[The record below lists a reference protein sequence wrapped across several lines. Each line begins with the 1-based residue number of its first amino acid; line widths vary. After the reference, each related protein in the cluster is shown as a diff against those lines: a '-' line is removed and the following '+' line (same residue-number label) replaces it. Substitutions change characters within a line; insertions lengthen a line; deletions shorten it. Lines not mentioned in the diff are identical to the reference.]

1 MYVTWGHVELDMTW
15 RLNTYMYVMY
25 LCYGKEIDEKTS
37 LSLDLGNCHMVVGTR
52 TAFNGAPCSLQTLL
66 Y

>member
-1 MYVTWGHVELDMTW
+1 MNMMGHVELDMTW

-37 LSLDLGNCHMVVGTR
+37 LSLDLGNWSYGSGNKNC
-52 TAFNGAPCSLQTLL
+52 L
-66 Y
+66 